1 MNEKPQNDMN
11 WIGLNITY
19 YRRNKKMKQKELAEA
34 IPISKSYMSEI
45 ETSKSIPAV
54 DLIFKIA
61 DVLEIPVYKLFEE
74 R

>member
-1 MNEKPQNDMN
+1 
-11 WIGLNITY
+11 
-19 YRRNKKMKQKELAEA
+19 MKQKELAEA